1 VNSYENNMFN
11 KSSVSR
17 YILGL
22 ILLLSAFL
30 EMYLLWQ
37 NGYGN
42 SYYATAVK
50 SMTESWHN
58 FFFVSFDPGGF
69 ISVDKP
75 PLALWIQT
83 LFAKIFGFSG
93 FVILLPQAVA
103 QVVAVG
109 LIYKLV
115 NKTSG
120 KVAGLIAAFVLAI
133 TPINVALARTNEV
146 DGILVL
152 ILVLAAWA
160 FLVAVETKKLRYLFL
175 SFAIIGLGF
184 NTKMLEA
191 YIALPAFELGYFLS
205 SIAPWPKKI
214 RNLILANVILLVVSF
229 SWIFVVD
236 MTPPS
241 NRPYVGSSQTN
252 SEFNLAIGY
261 NGIQRITGMLRGGRR
276 TLETTR
282 PAATEAPEV
291 PPRNF
296 NRGGFGFNGG
306 SPGPFRLFNGQYG
319 SQISWLLA
327 FALISV
333 LAIVFTRRIHFPL
346 TDQQLTAIFWGV
358 WVASGVVVFSVAGT
372 LHPYYTAIMGPAIA
386 ALVGIG
392 SVWFWEEYLRNT
404 WRKWLLPIALAVSV
418 IVQVVIL
425 SYTPSYSYLLTPV
438 IVSGSVIAV
447 LFFVTAKTSRIGVLQ
462 KYVSAVC
469 LASLF
474 VLTLVPSVW
483 AVYSTF
489 HPLNTSMPTA
499 GPNEITLRPGDQSD
513 RRPFPTTR
521 PPRGDFEPGDFG
533 RFGGSMP
540 AANQE
545 LIQYLEDHQGS
556 TEFLA
561 ATLNSMTA
569 SPIIL
574 ATGKP
579 VMALGGFS
587 GSDEVLTLSELEDD
601 VKNNVV
607 RYFLLS
613 QTGFAN
619 RFGDDD
625 SDLLLSFPGFSDS
638 ERINDFPGFQGR
650 GGFNG
655 QGGANSA
662 LSEWVTKTC
671 KIVPGM
677 SSLYDC
683 VGE

>member
-1 VNSYENNMFN
+1 MRGYENNMFN
-11 KSSVSR
+11 KRSVSK

-30 EMYLLWQ
+30 EVYLLWQ

-42 SYYATAVK
+42 TYYATAVK

-93 FVILLPQAVA
+93 LVILLPQAVA

-109 LIYKLV
+109 IIYKLV

-146 DGILVL
+146 DGVLVL
-152 ILVLAAWA
+152 VLVLAAWA
-160 FLVAVETKKLRYLFL
+160 FLVALKTKKLRYLFL

-184 NTKMLEA
+184 NTKTLEA

-205 SIAPWPKKI
+205 SVAPWPRKI
-214 RNLILANVILLVVSF
+214 RNLILANIILLVVSF
-229 SWIFVVD
+229 SWISVVD

-276 TLETTR
+276 TLETPL
-282 PAATEAPEV
+282 PAATEV
-291 PPRNF
+291 PVVSPRNF

-346 TDQQLTAIFWGV
+346 TDKQLTAIFWGV
-358 WVASGVVVFSVAGT
+358 WVVSGVAVFSVAST

-392 SVWFWEEYLRNT
+392 SVWFWEEYLRDT
-404 WRKWLLPIALAVSV
+404 WRKWLLPLALAVSA

-425 SYTPSYSYLLTPV
+425 SYTPSYSHVLTPI

-447 LFFVTAKTSRIGVLQ
+447 LFFMTAKISRIGVWQ
-462 KYVSAVC
+462 KYLSAVC

-483 AVYSTF
+483 AMYSTF

-499 GPNEITLRPGDQSD
+499 GPNEITFRLGGQFD
-513 RRPFPTTR
+513 RRPFPNT
-521 PPRGDFEPGDFG
+521 PPTQGDFGYGNFG
-533 RFGGSMP
+533 RFGGSTL
-540 AANQE
+540 AANQT
-545 LIQYLEDHQGS
+545 LIQYLEANQGS
-556 TEFLA
+556 TKFLA

-569 SPIIL
+569 GPIIL

-587 GSDEVLTLSELEDD
+587 GSDAVLTLSELEDD

-607 RYFLLS
+607 RYFLLP

-619 RFGDDD
+619 RYGDNNGG
-625 SDLLLSFPGFSDS
+625 LLLSFPGFSDS
-638 ERINDFPGFQGR
+638 ERINNFTGFQGR

-655 QGGANSA
+655 PGSANSA
-662 LSEWVTKTC
+662 LSDWVTKTC

-677 SSLYDC
+677 NSLYDC
-683 VGE
+683 IGE